1 MTTTPP
7 AAIGGDELAKALRD
21 AYGQGCRHAVGVAP
35 ESATAYREKRD
46 AWIRQYMAR
55 LAPAVGA
62 GGDPVAAVA
71 PDMLAALK
79 GLVENPAFELGTPM
93 VDGGASSRKRRAA
106 IGAWDGFVDAARVAI
121 AKAEAR

>member
-55 LAPAVGA
+55 LAPAAGA
-62 GGDPVAAVA
+62 GGD
-71 PDMLAALK
+71 
-79 GLVENPAFELGTPM
+79 ET
-93 VDGGASSRKRRAA
+93 GARQP
-106 IGAWDGFVDAARVAI
+106 G
-121 AKAEAR
+121 

>member
-1 MTTTPP
+1 MSTTPA

-55 LAPAVGA
+55 LTPAAGEPAVPLALA
-62 GGDPVAAVA
+62 G
-71 PDMLAALK
+71 
-79 GLVENPAFELGTPM
+79 
-93 VDGGASSRKRRAA
+93 
-106 IGAWDGFVDAARVAI
+106 AI
-121 AKAEAR
+121 AITAGDENHG